1 MGSCTLSGCSISYLW
16 LIQFYACL
24 SLLPSLRVKA
34 ASVFFANKQWC
45 ERWQPEKSSYKC
57 LTLLELLVPT
67 DPQEVKTTSS
77 KYQRGLCAL
86 QVSFL
91 VLLFTLHEAASLSPR
106 HLMAPTMH
114 EECPSFGKLE
124 VPFVMLPPCA
134 VWLCFDE
141 FWKRKAFDIGHKVVS
156 SRRLPQIGKF
166 GSFFLFFGSKGEPGW
181 LENLTNLDQQ
191 KPGAAESGCGDL
203 AASIEPQ

>member
-1 MGSCTLSGCSISYLW
+1 MHLELPKTKKSLHWMGSCTLSGCSISYLW

-124 VPFVMLPPCA
+124 VPFVMLPPLRSLTLFRW
-134 VWLCFDE
+134 VLEKKSIWYRSQSRQF
-141 FWKRKAFDIGHKVVS
+141 KKTS
-156 SRRLPQIGKF
+156 SNWQIWQ
-166 GSFFLFFGSKGEPGW
+166 FLFVFW
-181 LENLTNLDQQ
+181 
-191 KPGAAESGCGDL
+191 
-203 AASIEPQ
+203 